1 MNGAYSIVKIVD
13 TNLTVVTLYGSV
25 WMMFIE
31 KLKYVN
37 RVGAK
42 DAKHLIGD
50 KNENNIN
57 FNSYVSS
64 NSMYSYI

>member
-13 TNLTVVTLYGSV
+13 TNLTAVTPYGSV

-37 RVGAK
+37 HVGAK
-42 DAKHLIGD
+42 SVKHLIGD
-50 KNENNIN
+50 KK
-57 FNSYVSS
+57 
-64 NSMYSYI
+64 

>member
-42 DAKHLIGD
+42 SVKHLIGD
-50 KNENNIN
+50 KK
-57 FNSYVSS
+57 
-64 NSMYSYI
+64 